1 MRAFMCVLLACAMTV
16 AATLSDMDIRT
27 RLARWKTVSM
37 PFNSAGLTPAERQVV
52 EKLVEACGSFESIYW
67 RQSDPEGLKL
77 YQSTQDAD
85 LKRLLFINGSRYDL
99 IDDNKPFAGDEPYPP
114 GRALYPRGLTREQ
127 IEKYVELHP
136 DQKDAIY
143 SPYTVIRAH
152 GERLETTPYHVEYR
166 QWLETAARLLRE
178 AAKQDADSAFSAFL
192 KARADALLSD
202 NYYDSDLLWVDLK
215 DPKIDVIF
223 APYETYLDGVLGVK
237 TSYGAAVLIRN
248 EEESARLAL
257 YQKYVPQIQRALPLD
272 RADLPSKE
280 GQPTPMEVVD
290 APFRTGDLLHGY
302 QAVAD
307 NLPNDPRI
315 HEKKGTKKIFFRNF
329 MDARVNYVIL
339 PLAKQMM
346 TAEQAA
352 QASGEGYL
360 AHTILHEIS
369 HGLGPTYSRVDGK
382 QVPITEALGDVYSAL
397 EEAKADVVGMF
408 GLQWLAENG
417 AIPETELP
425 KIYASYLAGN
435 FRTMRYGVA
444 EAHGRAEMMEFN
456 YLCEQKAYLRNGDRW
471 AFDAERM
478 RPAIASLARELLETE
493 ATGDRARAESWFAK
507 YDKMPAEVAQALD
520 RVHDVPVD
528 IEPEFSWPVPVR

>member
-1 MRAFMCVLLACAMTV
+1 MRILLCVLLAGMTL
-16 AATLSDMDIRT
+16 AATLSNADLEK
-27 RLARWKTVSM
+27 RLAQWKPVDM
-37 PFNSAGLTPAERQVV
+37 PYNPAGLSTSERQVV
-52 EKLVEACGSFESIYW
+52 EKLVQAAQCIESVYW
-67 RQSDPEGLKL
+67 RQSDPEGMKL
-77 YQSTQDAD
+77 YQTTKDPY

-99 IDDNKPFAGDEPYPP
+99 IDDNTPFAGDEPYPP
-114 GRALYPRGLTREQ
+114 GRALYPRGLTRDE
-127 IEKYVELHP
+127 IETYVEKHP

-143 SPYTVIRAH
+143 SQYTVIRSK
-152 GERLETTPYHVEYR
+152 GDRLETIPYHVEYR
-166 QWLETAARLLRE
+166 QWLEPAARLLRE
-178 AAKQDADSAFSAFL
+178 AAKLETDTAFAAFL
-192 KARADALLSD
+192 EARADALLTD
-202 NYYDSDLLWVDLK
+202 KYYDSDLLWVDLR

-237 TSYGAAVLIRN
+237 TSYGTAILIRN
-248 EEESARLAL
+248 EEESAKLEL
-257 YQKYVPQIQRALPLD
+257 YRKYVPAIQRALPLD

-280 GQPTPMEVVD
+280 GQSTPMEVVD

-315 HEKKGTKKIFFRNF
+315 HEKKGTKKIFFKNF

-339 PLAKQMM
+339 PLAKQLM

-352 QASGEGYL
+352 QASGAGYL

-369 HGLGPTYSRVDGK
+369 HGLGPAYSRVDGK
-382 QVPITEALGDVYSAL
+382 QVPVTEALGPIYSAL

-425 KIYASYLAGN
+425 VFYASYLAGN

-456 YLCEQKAYLRNGDRW
+456 YLCEQKAYVRSGDRW

-478 RPAIASLARELLETE
+478 KPAIASLARELLETE
-493 ATGDRARAESWFAK
+493 ATGDRERAEKWFAK
-507 YDKMPAEVAQALD
+507 YDKMPPEVAQALAA
-520 RVHDVPVD
+520 VHGVPVD
-528 IEPEFSWPVPVR
+528 IEPQFSWPVQVR